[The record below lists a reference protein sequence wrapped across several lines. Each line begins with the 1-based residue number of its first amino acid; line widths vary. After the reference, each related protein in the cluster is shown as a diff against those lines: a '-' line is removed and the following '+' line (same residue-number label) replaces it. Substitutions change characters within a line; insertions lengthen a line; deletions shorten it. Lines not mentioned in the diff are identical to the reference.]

1 MQEPLYQR
9 LYMFFVGSVLLLAL
23 YFDLAWLVYT
33 LVAFVIFEAVTN
45 LRIVKL
51 LARLS
56 GSTADGARKAVSPI
70 MARTSRFNFDAER
83 AWQLSIG
90 PVLVLSYALGSN
102 TLWFIP
108 WFIALTVIGAGLS
121 GVCPW
126 LIALRAIGFK

>member
-1 MQEPLYQR
+1 
-9 LYMFFVGSVLLLAL
+9 MFFVGSVLLLAL
-23 YFDLAWLVYT
+23 YFDLAGLVYT
-33 LVAFVIFEAVTN
+33 LAAFVIFEAVAN

-51 LARLS
+51 LAHLS
-56 GSTADGARKAVSPI
+56 GSPVDDACKAASPI
-70 MARTSRFNFDAER
+70 TTRTSRFNFDAVR

-90 PVLVLSYALGSN
+90 PVLVISYALGHN

>member
-1 MQEPLYQR
+1 MREPAYQR

-23 YFDLAWLVYT
+23 YLELAGLVYA
-33 LVAFVIFEAVTN
+33 LAALVIFEAITN

-51 LARLS
+51 LVSLS
-56 GSTADGARKAVSPI
+56 RSRFGDVRHMNSPAVP
-70 MARTSRFNFDAER
+70 RFSRFNLDAER
-83 AWQLSIG
+83 AWQLSLG
-90 PVLVLSYALGSN
+90 PILIITYALGNS
-102 TLWFIP
+102 LWFIP